1 MYSLTVIL
9 LSCLATA
16 LVVAILVYVLTTKHL
31 KDKTTYM
38 LDALEDNET
47 NFRFNEDRLWG
58 RGFNQALNRLHR
70 LFDKERN
77 NISEQERYFGQMLDH
92 VRTGVIVLDQLHVNY
107 CNQAARTLLGLHS
120 FRNLNQLDDLYPNL
134 GKTFASLSCNSE
146 QRATFSTDR
155 GERTITMAATEAL
168 IKGKTVKIVAF
179 NDISSDIA
187 ENEELAW
194 ARLIRVL
201 THEIVNTITPIS
213 SLSDMLSQDIAA
225 AQLSTDEPAYRQ
237 LDMQELASGL
247 QTISTSAKGVI
258 KFVNTYRNLTKVP
271 VPVKTAFYLRDL
283 VDRVLQLTAKQV
295 AEVGAEC
302 SFVELTED
310 ILLYADEN
318 QIAQILVN
326 LVTNA
331 LQAEATKITITAM
344 IDEADAVI
352 IDVTNNG
359 LAITPESQK
368 QIFIPFFSTK
378 PEGSGIGLSLSRQMM
393 RQHNGTIHL
402 ARSNNQETV
411 FTLIFR

>member
-77 NISEQERYFGQMLDH
+77 NISEQERYYGQMLDH

-107 CNQAARTLLGLHS
+107 CNQVARTLLGLHS

-225 AQLSTDEPAYRQ
+225 AQLSPDEPAYRQ

>member
-77 NISEQERYFGQMLDH
+77 NISEQERYYGQMLDH

-107 CNQAARTLLGLHS
+107 CNQAARALLGLHS

-225 AQLSTDEPAYRQ
+225 AQLSPDEPAYRQ

-378 PEGSGIGLSLSRQMM
+378 PEGSGIGLSLSRQIM

>member
-77 NISEQERYFGQMLDH
+77 NISEQERYYGQMLDH

-225 AQLSTDEPAYRQ
+225 AQLSPDEPAYRQ

-258 KFVNTYRNLTKVP
+258 KFVNTYRNLTKLP
-271 VPVKTAFYLRDL
+271 VPMKTAFYLRDL

>member
-77 NISEQERYFGQMLDH
+77 NISEQERYYGQMLDH

-225 AQLSTDEPAYRQ
+225 AQLSPDEPAYRQ
-237 LDMQELASGL
+237 LDMQELTSGL

-402 ARSNNQETV
+402 ARSNNHETV

>member
-77 NISEQERYFGQMLDH
+77 NISEQERYYGQMLDH

-225 AQLSTDEPAYRQ
+225 AQLSPDEPAYRQ
-237 LDMQELASGL
+237 LDMQELTSGL

-393 RQHNGTIHL
+393 RLHNGSIHL
-402 ARSNNQETV
+402 VRSDEKGTI
-411 FTLIFR
+411 FTLVFK

>member
-77 NISEQERYFGQMLDH
+77 NISEQERYYGQMLDH

-225 AQLSTDEPAYRQ
+225 AQLSPDEPAYRQ

-359 LAITPESQK
+359 LAITSESQK

>member
-77 NISEQERYFGQMLDH
+77 NISEQERYYGQMLDH
-92 VRTGVIVLDQLHVNY
+92 VRTGIIVLDQLHVNY

-225 AQLSTDEPAYRQ
+225 AQLSPDEPAYRQ

-331 LQAEATKITITAM
+331 LQAEAAKITITAM

-352 IDVTNNG
+352 VDVTNNG

>member
-77 NISEQERYFGQMLDH
+77 NISEQERYYGQMLDH

-107 CNQAARTLLGLHS
+107 CNQAARALLGLHS

-225 AQLSTDEPAYRQ
+225 AQLSPDEPAYRQ

-393 RQHNGTIHL
+393 RQHNGSIRLVRSDERGTI
-402 ARSNNQETV
+402 
-411 FTLIFR
+411 FTLVCR

>member
-70 LFDKERN
+70 LFDKERQH
-77 NISEQERYFGQMLDH
+77 ISEQERYYGQMLDH

-225 AQLSTDEPAYRQ
+225 AQLSPDEPAYRQ

-295 AEVGAEC
+295 AEFGAEC

-402 ARSNNQETV
+402 ARSNNHETV

>member
-1 MYSLTVIL
+1 MSLLALIF
-9 LSCLATA
+9 SCLATA

-77 NISEQERYFGQMLDH
+77 NISEQERYYGQMLDH
-92 VRTGVIVLDQLHVNY
+92 VRTGVIVLDQLYVNY

-225 AQLSTDEPAYRQ
+225 AQLSPDEPAYRQ

-402 ARSNNQETV
+402 ARSTSQETV
-411 FTLIFR
+411 FTLIFK

>member
-16 LVVAILVYVLTTKHL
+16 LFVAILVYVLTTKHL

-77 NISEQERYFGQMLDH
+77 NISEQERYYGQMLDH

-225 AQLSTDEPAYRQ
+225 AQLSPDEPAYRQ

-258 KFVNTYRNLTKVP
+258 KFVNTYRNLTKLP

>member
-77 NISEQERYFGQMLDH
+77 NISEQERYYGQMLDH
-92 VRTGVIVLDQLHVNY
+92 VRTGVIVLDQLYVNY

-225 AQLSTDEPAYRQ
+225 AQLSPDEPAYRQ

-402 ARSNNQETV
+402 ARSNKQETV
-411 FTLIFR
+411 FTIIFR

>member
-77 NISEQERYFGQMLDH
+77 NISEQERYYGQMLDH

-107 CNQAARTLLGLHS
+107 CNQAARALLGLHS

-225 AQLSTDEPAYRQ
+225 AQLSPDEPAYRQ

-359 LAITPESQK
+359 LAITSESQK

>member
-9 LSCLATA
+9 FSCLATA

-77 NISEQERYFGQMLDH
+77 NISEQERYYGQMLDH

-225 AQLSTDEPAYRQ
+225 AQLSPDEPAYRQ

-331 LQAEATKITITAM
+331 LQAEAAKITITAM

>member
-16 LVVAILVYVLTTKHL
+16 LVVAILVYMLTTKHL

-77 NISEQERYFGQMLDH
+77 NISEQERYYGQMLDH

-225 AQLSTDEPAYRQ
+225 AQLSPDESAYRQ

>member
-77 NISEQERYFGQMLDH
+77 NISEQERYYGQMLDH

-225 AQLSTDEPAYRQ
+225 AQLSPDEPAYRQ

-258 KFVNTYRNLTKVP
+258 KFVNTYRNLTKIP

>member
-58 RGFNQALNRLHR
+58 RGFNQALNRLHH

-77 NISEQERYFGQMLDH
+77 NISEQERYYGQMLDH

-225 AQLSTDEPAYRQ
+225 TQLSPDEPAYRQ

>member
-70 LFDKERN
+70 LFDKERQH
-77 NISEQERYFGQMLDH
+77 ISEQERYYGQMLDH

-146 QRATFSTDR
+146 QRATFSIDR

-225 AQLSTDEPAYRQ
+225 AQLSPDEPAYRQ

-378 PEGSGIGLSLSRQMM
+378 PEGSGIGLSLSRQIM
-393 RQHNGTIHL
+393 RLHNGSIRLVRSDEKGTI
-402 ARSNNQETV
+402 
-411 FTLIFR
+411 FTLVFR

>member
-70 LFDKERN
+70 LFDKERQH
-77 NISEQERYFGQMLDH
+77 ISEQERYYGQMLDH

-107 CNQAARTLLGLHS
+107 CNQAARALLGLHS

-225 AQLSTDEPAYRQ
+225 AQLSPDEPAYRQ

-295 AEVGAEC
+295 AEFGAEC

-402 ARSNNQETV
+402 ARSNDQETV

>member
-70 LFDKERN
+70 LFDKERQH
-77 NISEQERYFGQMLDH
+77 ISEQERYYGQMLDH

-155 GERTITMAATEAL
+155 GERIITMAATEAL

-225 AQLSTDEPAYRQ
+225 AQLSPDEPAYRQ

>member
-70 LFDKERN
+70 LFDKERQH
-77 NISEQERYFGQMLDH
+77 ISEQERYYGQMLDH
-92 VRTGVIVLDQLHVNY
+92 VRTGVIVLDQLYVNY
-107 CNQAARTLLGLHS
+107 CNQAARALLGLHS

-225 AQLSTDEPAYRQ
+225 AQLSPDEPAYRQ

-247 QTISTSAKGVI
+247 QTISTSAKGVM

-402 ARSNNQETV
+402 ARSNNHETV

>member
-70 LFDKERN
+70 LFDKERQH
-77 NISEQERYFGQMLDH
+77 ISEQERYYGQMLDH

-168 IKGKTVKIVAF
+168 IKGKTIKIVAF

-225 AQLSTDEPAYRQ
+225 AQLSPDEPAYRQ

>member
-77 NISEQERYFGQMLDH
+77 NISEQERYYGQMLDH

-225 AQLSTDEPAYRQ
+225 AQLSPDEPAYRQ

-378 PEGSGIGLSLSRQMM
+378 PEGSGIGLSLSRQIM
-393 RQHNGTIHL
+393 RLHNGSIHL

>member
-58 RGFNQALNRLHR
+58 RGFNQTLNRLHR
-70 LFDKERN
+70 LFDKERQH
-77 NISEQERYFGQMLDH
+77 ISEQERYYGQMLDH

-225 AQLSTDEPAYRQ
+225 AQLSPDEPAYRQ

-402 ARSNNQETV
+402 ARSNNHETV

>member
-70 LFDKERN
+70 LFDKERQH
-77 NISEQERYFGQMLDH
+77 ISEQERYYGQMLDH

-107 CNQAARTLLGLHS
+107 CNQAARALLGLHS

-225 AQLSTDEPAYRQ
+225 AQLSPDEPAYRQ

-402 ARSNNQETV
+402 ARSNNHETV

>member
-1 MYSLTVIL
+1 MSLFTLI

-70 LFDKERN
+70 LFDKERQH
-77 NISEQERYFGQMLDH
+77 ISEQERYYGQMLDH
-92 VRTGVIVLDQLHVNY
+92 VRTGVIVLDQLYVNY
-107 CNQAARTLLGLHS
+107 CNQAARALLGLHS

-225 AQLSTDEPAYRQ
+225 AQLSPDEPAYRQ
-237 LDMQELASGL
+237 MDMQELASGL

-295 AEVGAEC
+295 AEFGAEC

>member
-77 NISEQERYFGQMLDH
+77 NISEQERYYEQMLDH

-225 AQLSTDEPAYRQ
+225 AQLSPDEPAYRQ

>member
-1 MYSLTVIL
+1 MYSLMVIL

-77 NISEQERYFGQMLDH
+77 NISEQERYYGQMLDH

-225 AQLSTDEPAYRQ
+225 AQLSPDEPAYRQ

>member
-70 LFDKERN
+70 LFDKERQH
-77 NISEQERYFGQMLDH
+77 ISEQERYYGQMLDH
-92 VRTGVIVLDQLHVNY
+92 VRTGVIVLDQLYVNY
-107 CNQAARTLLGLHS
+107 CNQAARALLGLHS

-225 AQLSTDEPAYRQ
+225 AQLSPDEPAYRQ

-402 ARSNNQETV
+402 ARSNNHETV

>member
-16 LVVAILVYVLTTKHL
+16 LVVAILGYVLTTKHL

-77 NISEQERYFGQMLDH
+77 NISEQERYYGQMLDH

-107 CNQAARTLLGLHS
+107 CNQAARALLGLHS

-225 AQLSTDEPAYRQ
+225 AQLSPDEPAYRQ

-393 RQHNGTIHL
+393 RQHNGIIHL
-402 ARSNNQETV
+402 ARSNNHETV

>member
-70 LFDKERN
+70 LFDKERQH
-77 NISEQERYFGQMLDH
+77 ISEQERYYGQMLDH

-225 AQLSTDEPAYRQ
+225 AQLSPDEPAYRQ

-402 ARSNNQETV
+402 ARSNNHETV
-411 FTLIFR
+411 FTLVFR

>member
-77 NISEQERYFGQMLDH
+77 NISEQERYYGQMLDH

-225 AQLSTDEPAYRQ
+225 AQLSPDEPAYRQ

-352 IDVTNNG
+352 IDITNNG

-402 ARSNNQETV
+402 ARSTAQETV
-411 FTLIFR
+411 FTLIFK

>member
-77 NISEQERYFGQMLDH
+77 NISEQERYYGQMLDH

-225 AQLSTDEPAYRQ
+225 AQLSPDEPAYRQ

-331 LQAEATKITITAM
+331 LQAAATKITITAM

>member
-77 NISEQERYFGQMLDH
+77 NISEQERYYGQMLDH
-92 VRTGVIVLDQLHVNY
+92 VRTGIIVLDQLHVNY

-225 AQLSTDEPAYRQ
+225 AQLSPDEPAYRQ

-402 ARSNNQETV
+402 ARSNNHETV

>member
-77 NISEQERYFGQMLDH
+77 NISEQERYYGQMLDH

-225 AQLSTDEPAYRQ
+225 AQLSHDEPAYRQ

-295 AEVGAEC
+295 AEVDAEC

-402 ARSNNQETV
+402 ARSNKQETV
-411 FTLIFR
+411 FTIIFR

>member
-77 NISEQERYFGQMLDH
+77 NISEQERYYGQMLDH

-225 AQLSTDEPAYRQ
+225 AQLSPDEPAYRQ

-295 AEVGAEC
+295 AEFGAEC

-393 RQHNGTIHL
+393 RQHNGSIYL
-402 ARSNNQETV
+402 AKSNEKETV

>member
-70 LFDKERN
+70 LFDKERQH
-77 NISEQERYFGQMLDH
+77 ISEQERYYGQMLDH
-92 VRTGVIVLDQLHVNY
+92 VRTSVIVLDQLHVNY
-107 CNQAARTLLGLHS
+107 CNQAARALLGLHS

-225 AQLSTDEPAYRQ
+225 AQLSPDEPAYRQ

-402 ARSNNQETV
+402 ARSNNHETV

>member
-77 NISEQERYFGQMLDH
+77 NISEQERYYGQMLDH

-225 AQLSTDEPAYRQ
+225 AQLSPDEPAYRQ

-378 PEGSGIGLSLSRQMM
+378 AEGSGIGLSLSRQMM

>member
-77 NISEQERYFGQMLDH
+77 NISEQERYYGQMLDH

-107 CNQAARTLLGLHS
+107 CNQAARALLGLHS

-225 AQLSTDEPAYRQ
+225 AQLSPDEPAYRQ

-402 ARSNNQETV
+402 ARSNNHETV